1 MAPDVLNPTAR
12 SRRRVPAT
20 SGAGIVLAACGVLM
34 FSLSLPMTKI
44 ALRSM
49 SPAFTA
55 MGRAVIAGTLG
66 MIALVVTKTS
76 RPTGAQVGRL
86 LYVVA
91 GVIFGWPLLLA
102 YGLHRVPS
110 NHGAIVTGLLP
121 LATAGFAV
129 ALAGERPSR
138 RYWLCSVIGLVAV
151 SAYALRSGGGSLHL
165 ADLLLILAVI
175 ASALGYAEGAKLAR
189 QMSGWRVISWA
200 LVIALPITIPAAI
213 ATSGGIEKATVG
225 QLGAFAYIGVVSMFL
240 GFFAWYAGLAR
251 AGIARGG
258 QIQLAQPVLSL
269 LWAWPMLGE
278 RPDLAGFVTA
288 AVVIGAVAI
297 GRKSVIR

>member
-1 MAPDVLNPTAR
+1 VTLGLEAPPQRIRRAIPNTA
-12 SRRRVPAT
+12 S
-20 SGAGIVLAACGVLM
+20 AGIALAAGGVLM

-66 MIALVVTKTS
+66 SVALAVTKTA
-76 RPTGAQVGRL
+76 RPTKVQVRRL
-86 LYVVA
+86 LFVVG

-102 YGLHRVPS
+102 YALHRVPS

-129 ALAGERPSR
+129 ALAGERPSL
-138 RYWLCSVIGLVAV
+138 RYWLCSLVGLLAV

-165 ADLLLILAVI
+165 ADLLLLLAVI
-175 ASALGYAEGAKLAR
+175 ASAVGYAEGAKLAR

-200 LVIALPITIPAAI
+200 LVIALPATIPAAI
-213 ATSGGIEKATVG
+213 ATSGGIEKATIG

-269 LWAWPMLGE
+269 IWAWPMLGE
-278 RPDLAGFVTA
+278 RPDIAGFLTA
-288 AVVIGAVAI
+288 AIVIGAVAI
-297 GRKSVIR
+297 GRNSVIR